1 MNVGQKVRV
10 RKLRDSVGGSIGKRV
25 GEVGVI
31 KTPKILDGGNMGF
44 VVCFADNEASWFFP
58 EELEVVYG

>member
-10 RKLRDSVGGSIGKRV
+10 RKLRDAVGGSVNKRI
-25 GEVGVI
+25 GEVGVV
-31 KTPKILDGGNMGF
+31 KAPKILDGQIMGY
-44 VVCFADNEASWFFP
+44 VVAFADNQTTWFFP